1 MFLHPKLSPL
11 LLQWGEDQKGK
22 SKQNLKGVLLDVVRF
37 HHVVLFLYI
46 ITSFREIIESK
57 WARVT
62 KRKTR

>member
-22 SKQNLKGVLLDVVRF
+22 SKQNLKRVLLDVVRF